1 VFYLNKVAELASTV
15 LQSGLAV
22 SGLSSFGLPSS
33 ALPFSELS
41 RELSEKVDQLP
52 VDLNEF
58 GYDPWGF
65 NPEVL
70 KTSMMS
76 AAILY
81 RNYFRV
87 ITEGINRLPQGRML
101 LVGNHAGQIA
111 FDGMMVA
118 TALLLEASPPR
129 LARGMGEYWLATL
142 PWLNVLMDRMG
153 HTVGTPSTCADMLR
167 KDECVMVFPEGVRG
181 MNKVYA
187 DAYQLQEF
195 GLGFMRLALETDTP
209 IVPFAVG
216 GSEEQAPG
224 IANLKSVASLLN
236 MPAFPVTLTWPLL
249 GPLGMIPLPVR
260 YHIEFG
266 QPMHFEGDH
275 NDEDDAIG
283 GKVEEVKTSIQ
294 AMLRRGLAERTS
306 IFL

>member
-1 VFYLNKVAELASTV
+1 MFYFNKVAELAASAI
-15 LQSGLAV
+15 QSGL
-22 SGLSSFGLPSS
+22 SLSSSSLPGLPF
-33 ALPFSELS
+33 ADLS
-41 RELSEKVDQLP
+41 RELSDKIDQLP
-52 VDLNEF
+52 IDLNEY

-65 NPEVL
+65 NPDVL
-70 KTSMMS
+70 KTSMMT

-81 RNYFRV
+81 RHYFRV
-87 ITEGINRLPQGRML
+87 VSVGMDRLPPGRVL

-118 TALLLEASPPR
+118 TAMLLEASPPR

-142 PWLNVLMDRMG
+142 PWLNVLLDRMG
-153 HTVGTPSTCADMLR
+153 HSIGTPSTCAEMLNR
-167 KDECVMVFPEGVRG
+167 DECVLVFPEGVRG

-187 DAYQLQEF
+187 DAYQLQDF
-195 GLGFMRLALETDTP
+195 GLGFMRLALETNTP
-209 IVPFAVG
+209 IVPFAVV

-224 IANLKSVASLLN
+224 IANLESVAAMLN

-249 GPLGMIPLPVR
+249 GPLGMLPLPVR

-266 QPMHFEGDH
+266 QAMHFEGDH
-275 NDEDDAIG
+275 NDEDDTISH
-283 GKVEEVKTSIQ
+283 KVDEVKDSIQ
-294 AMLRRGLAERTS
+294 SMLRRGLAERTS